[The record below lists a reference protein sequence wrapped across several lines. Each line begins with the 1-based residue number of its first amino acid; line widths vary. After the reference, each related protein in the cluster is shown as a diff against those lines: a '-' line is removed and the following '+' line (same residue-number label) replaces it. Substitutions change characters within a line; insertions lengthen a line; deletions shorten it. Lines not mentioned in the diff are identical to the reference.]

1 MGETAYERIFRNNRE
16 WVERTTREDP
26 TFFERRLDKQEPT
39 FLFIGCSDSRVTAEL
54 LTGALPGEM
63 FVHRNVANLAV
74 HTDLN
79 FLTVLQYAVDVLRVP
94 DILVCGHYGCGG
106 VKAAMDEPQGR
117 LVDHWLRNIRDVM
130 RLHESALDALPDD
143 EARYRRLVEL
153 NAAEQAYNL
162 RRSPVVEAAWARGQP
177 LAVHAMVYDIKDG
190 LLRDLELSA
199 DERGDLLPTRVT
211 DGPAGRRPAETR
223 QVGEPAPRRPR
234 EAAEGASAD

>member
-26 TFFERRLDKQEPT
+26 TFFSRRLNKQEPT

-130 RLHESALDALPDD
+130 RLHEAALQALPDD

-177 LAVHAMVYDIKDG
+177 LAVHAMVYDIQDG

-199 DERGDLLPTRVT
+199 DERGDLT
-211 DGPAGRRPAETR
+211 
-223 QVGEPAPRRPR
+223 
-234 EAAEGASAD
+234 AALGSRL